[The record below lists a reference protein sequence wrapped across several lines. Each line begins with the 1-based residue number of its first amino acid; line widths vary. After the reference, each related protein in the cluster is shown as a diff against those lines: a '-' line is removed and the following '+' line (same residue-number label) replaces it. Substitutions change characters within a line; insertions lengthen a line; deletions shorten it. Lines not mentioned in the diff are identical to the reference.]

1 MCNQRKMYLLRSDVK
16 SGRRNEAWI
25 SYNSSTHNLS
35 VAFSGLRNNSV
46 VMQGL
51 DYQVDLR
58 QHLPEFVT
66 FGFSMAT
73 GVDFAIFSIYSW
85 EFNSSL
91 EMDDETT
98 NPVFNPKSRRKNI
111 TALVVGLC
119 LGGGFLV
126 GGVVLIIWLAGIGR
140 KRKEGDEEDNQGFSE
155 YIDDEFERG
164 AGPKRFPYKELAL
177 ATNDFNDD
185 QKLGQGG
192 FGGVYKGFF
201 RETNS
206 YIAVKRVSQGSKQGI
221 KEYASEVKIIS
232 RLRHKNL
239 VQLLGWCHEKNELLL
254 VYEVMANGSCRWKMA
269 HDLSGECISFY
280 QLIQYFL
287 SLLPMVNC
295 CCQFA
300 SDGEEQGFDR
310 GIQEPVHILAYY
322 SSYGPSKYEELEN
335 LLGNIRDGRFLR
347 AKDMILKLNKLKLPL
362 KWENV
367 AKIAGKGVAPG
378 RLHVA
383 RAMVEAGHVENL
395 KQAFA
400 RYLYD
405 GGPAYST

>member
-1 MCNQRKMYLLRSDVK
+1 MYLLRSDVK

-111 TALVVGLC
+111 TALVMGLC

-140 KRKEGDEEDNQGFSE
+140 KRKDGDEEDNQGFSE
-155 YIDDEFERG
+155 
-164 AGPKRFPYKELAL
+164 
-177 ATNDFNDD
+177 
-185 QKLGQGG
+185 
-192 FGGVYKGFF
+192 
-201 RETNS
+201 
-206 YIAVKRVSQGSKQGI
+206 
-221 KEYASEVKIIS
+221 
-232 RLRHKNL
+232 LRHKNL

-269 HDLSGECISFY
+269 HVL
-280 QLIQYFL
+280 
-287 SLLPMVNC
+287 
-295 CCQFA
+295 
-300 SDGEEQGFDR
+300 SDGEEQGFHR

-395 KQAFA
+395 KHAFA
-400 RYLYD
+400 DISMMGDMHTPQVAVELIHRTSGLAVLAHPWALKN
-405 GGPAYST
+405 PAAIIRKLKDVGLHSMGRRLCVVKGYFGISGIPLMVEKPLAATQESVKAGD

>member
-1 MCNQRKMYLLRSDVK
+1 
-16 SGRRNEAWI
+16 
-25 SYNSSTHNLS
+25 
-35 VAFSGLRNNSV
+35 
-46 VMQGL
+46 
-51 DYQVDLR
+51 
-58 QHLPEFVT
+58 
-66 FGFSMAT
+66 MAT

-98 NPVFNPKSRRKNI
+98 NPVSNPKSRRKNI

-164 AGPKRFPYKELAL
+164 AAPKRFPYKELAL

-185 QKLGQGG
+185 QKLGQG
-192 FGGVYKGFF
+192 
-201 RETNS
+201 
-206 YIAVKRVSQGSKQGI
+206 GSKQGI

-254 VYEVMANGSCRWKMA
+254 VYEVMPNGSCRWKMA
-269 HDLSGECISFY
+269 HDL
-280 QLIQYFL
+280 
-287 SLLPMVNC
+287 
-295 CCQFA
+295 

-322 SSYGPSKYEELEN
+322 SSCGPSKYEELEN

-400 RYLYD
+400 DISMMGDMHTPHETDYKVSVCCGCRGSQPLAEVAVELIHRTSGLAVLAHPWALKNPAAIIRKLKDVGLHGLEVYRSD
-405 GGPAYST
+405 GKLVETELKHGKAVVRRKGLFRDIRNSTYGGEATGSNPGISKSRRLKN